1 MYLTPGEENRRLGVN
16 TMPALSWIV
25 GDQDLHY

>member
-1 MYLTPGEENRRLGVN
+1 LTPEEENKRLGVN

-25 GDQDLHY
+25 GDQDVHY